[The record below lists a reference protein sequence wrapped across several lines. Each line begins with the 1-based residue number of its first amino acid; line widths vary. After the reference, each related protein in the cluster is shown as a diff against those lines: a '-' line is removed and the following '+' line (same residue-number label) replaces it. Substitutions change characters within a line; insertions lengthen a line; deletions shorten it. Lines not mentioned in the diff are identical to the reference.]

1 MSISDERGDMSQSPE
16 VLMDDLFVHVSDHE
30 SYMVVAYDPQTPVSL
45 LGQAFELVVKR
56 DMDVTD
62 HYYDID
68 WGREVSVCTPRIPHG

>member
-1 MSISDERGDMSQSPE
+1 MSQSPE
-16 VLMDDLFVHVSDHE
+16 VLMDDLFVHVSDDGAKM
-30 SYMVVAYDPQTPVSL
+30 YVAYAPDTPVSL

-68 WGREVSVCTPRIPHG
+68 WGREVAVCTPRIPHG